1 MKRREIVYLC
11 ALSNIFLYRPI
22 LAVKAINLT
31 GSAEDIFRMNAR
43 DLTLNLGI
51 GVNYI
56 SRILD
61 KSELDIAERELEWAE
76 KSGVE
81 SIPLTDDKYPKR
93 LKECPDAPLILFYKG
108 TADLNRS
115 RMISIVGTRSAS
127 DYGVNT
133 CRDIV
138 HNLSKLSEKPT
149 IISGLAYGI
158 DITAHFT
165 AMECGLETIAV
176 MATGLDRIYP
186 ANHRKHAVNI
196 VKKGGLLSDFPS
208 QTTPLAINFLQRNR
222 IIAGLADA
230 VILIES
236 KIKGGGMN
244 TASLANSYSREILA
258 LPGRINDEKSAG
270 CNLLISKNIA
280 QSICS
285 STTIA
290 DQLGWSDKNSI
301 KQGSGLTILLTDT
314 SEKSGILRTLFEM
327 GEPLDFDEI
336 STHSKIA
343 VQEVMATLVELEME
357 GRVIVTKGNR
367 YQLKK

>member
-1 MKRREIVYLC
+1 MKREEIVYLC

-22 LAVKAINLT
+22 LASKAISLT
-31 GSAEDIFRMNAR
+31 GSAEDIFRMKAT
-43 DLTLNLGI
+43 DLIVNLGI
-51 GVNYI
+51 ERNYI
-56 SRILD
+56 SRILN
-61 KSELDIAERELEWAE
+61 KSELDIAERELEWANN
-76 KSGVE
+76 SGVE
-81 SIPLTDDKYPKR
+81 IIPFTDNRYPKR
-93 LKECPDAPLILFYKG
+93 LIECPDAPLILFYKG

-138 HNLSKLSEKPT
+138 HDLSKLSEKPV

-158 DITAHFT
+158 DITAHLA

-244 TASLANSYSREILA
+244 TASLANSYSRDVLA
-258 LPGRINDEKSAG
+258 LPGRINDNRSAG

-314 SEKSGILRTLFEM
+314 IEKSSILSTLFEL

-336 STHSKIA
+336 SIHSGITI
-343 VQEVMATLVELEME
+343 QNVMATLVELEME
-357 GRVIVTKGNR
+357 ERVTVTRDNR
-367 YQLKK
+367 YQLRK